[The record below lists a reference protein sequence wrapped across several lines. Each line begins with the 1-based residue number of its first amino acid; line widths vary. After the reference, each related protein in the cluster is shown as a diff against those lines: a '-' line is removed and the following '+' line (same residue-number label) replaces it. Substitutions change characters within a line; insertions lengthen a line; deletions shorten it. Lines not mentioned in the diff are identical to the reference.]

1 MQPGCLQVR
10 HHFGIDLVGL
20 DDSFLHTFDIKITK
34 KALKNSN
41 VDLITFVMQVLLG
54 FGTNDGWRGWGLQ
67 HKFSVFPRYKRY
79 DIPRKKTNIICLR
92 LLRNKLFCSLRYGK
106 VDSFLPTQQNK
117 SMFPHATI
125 HRLWILNIP
134 SPINYLVSVTCINKC
149 SALKIELEYIKLQ
162 THI

>member
-20 DDSFLHTFDIKITK
+20 DDSFSHTFDIKITK

-79 DIPRKKTNIICLR
+79 DIPRKKRI
-92 LLRNKLFCSLRYGK
+92 LFVSVSYE
-106 VDSFLPTQQNK
+106 
-117 SMFPHATI
+117 
-125 HRLWILNIP
+125 
-134 SPINYLVSVTCINKC
+134 INYSVPYATEKLIHSSPHNKINQCFPTLLFIVSE
-149 SALKIELEYIKLQ
+149 S
-162 THI
+162 